1 MDAYKQPLKEALLFI
16 AFQLGFALTLW
27 LCAVSKSALVNN
39 MCAVPLS
46 SLLMSLLMRKHKW
59 YINWIKYL
67 ISGVLMLALSFFL
80 YYIEAEF
87 LIGWLGDV
95 TGDMVAEIWNY
106 FPGALKV
113 VAAVL
118 ILLLILFITALFFA
132 GFFVLI
138 LLSNVIF
145 TTYVL
150 PKFDELM
157 E

>member
-1 MDAYKQPLKEALLFI
+1 MNAYKQPLKEALLFI
-16 AFQLGFALTLW
+16 TLQLGFALAFW
-27 LCAVSKSALVNN
+27 LCAASKSALVNN
-39 MCAVPLS
+39 MCAVPFS
-46 SLLMSLLMRKHKW
+46 SLLMSFLVRKHKW

-87 LIGWLGDV
+87 LIGWIGNV
-95 TGDMVAEIWNY
+95 TGDMVAVIWNY
-106 FPGALKV
+106 FPGALKL

-118 ILLLILFITALFFA
+118 ILLLVLFITALFFA

-138 LLSNVIF
+138 VVSNVIF